1 MLMHLPSVDIVIATR
16 NRAELIEPLI
26 VSVRQSSHTDFTL
39 WIVDQSDDAAT
50 ERVVA
55 RYSQTDQRVRYVR
68 QSLPG
73 ASLARN
79 VGVSAGSAPIILFT
93 DDDCRVHPEW
103 VSEMAQELL
112 NPHVW
117 AVFGRV
123 LPLYSTANHVSNV
136 ANQRI
141 LDTAVKPS
149 LQRRVYVRN
158 RLNLGFGHGAN
169 MGVRRDAFQY
179 VRGFDPVLGAGGDLR
194 AWEDRDLGYRILCA
208 GGRIV
213 YTPKAILHHLQ
224 WRYWSA
230 VRRNH
235 WNYALGTG
243 AAVGKYLR
251 CGDMIG
257 LAILFEWFW
266 SQGIR
271 QSVSALL
278 KWRSLQRL
286 RIGIIH
292 LWVPWLGLFQ
302 GLRFPVQRQYCLYQ
316 PRSPSL
322 ELDPDQRSTMV

>member
-1 MLMHLPSVDIVIATR
+1 MSLPSVDVVIATR

-26 VSVRQSSHTDFTL
+26 ASIRQSSHTDLTL

-50 ERVVA
+50 ERVVT
-55 RYSQTDQRVRYVR
+55 RHSQTDQRVRYVR

-79 VGVSAGSAPIILFT
+79 VGASAGSAPLILFT

-103 VSEMAQELL
+103 VAEMAHELI
-112 NPHVW
+112 NPCVW

-123 LPLYSTANHVSNV
+123 LPIYPASEHLLAGTNL
-136 ANQRI
+136 RL
-141 LDTAVKPS
+141 LDTAVKTS

-158 RLNLGFGHGAN
+158 RLDLSFGHGAS
-169 MGVRRDAFQY
+169 MGVRRDAFQQ
-179 VRGFDPVLGAGGDLR
+179 VGGFDPVLGAGGALR
-194 AWEDRDLGYRILCA
+194 AWEDRDLGYRILRA

-213 YTPKAILHHLQ
+213 YTPKALLHHLQ
-224 WRYWSA
+224 WRHWSA

-251 CGDMIG
+251 CGDLIG
-257 LAILFEWFW
+257 WAILFEWFW

-271 QSVSALL
+271 QSLSALL
-278 KWRSLQRL
+278 KWRSLQRFWVGL
-286 RIGIIH
+286 IH
-292 LWVPWLGLFQ
+292 LWGPWLGLIQ
-302 GLRFPVQRQYCLYQ
+302 SLRFRVQRQYCLYQ
-316 PRSPSL
+316 PPGHVQSP
-322 ELDPDQRSTMV
+322 